1 MFFHASSDVHISFG
15 INSLV
20 SLLAFASSV
29 DWRLSSN
36 VLSNNRL
43 QNDQAWVGPL
53 VTAEQ
58 FKAWYEVDE
67 VIYADEV
74 AAFATRAGKTIHV
87 LHGIEP
93 IPTVPCTP
101 HPLRPGAAPYA
112 PFRWLSVHVKRD
124 LADPSVHT
132 CACAGIVCRPQHRFR
147 VADRDHRVLRRHRVS
162 HCRQAHP
169 VSPVCGLP
177 GL

>member
-1 MFFHASSDVHISFG
+1 MTFG
-15 INSLV
+15 FLCFLALPVFLCFSTPPTCTETSHHRLV

-36 VLSNNRL
+36 VLFNNRL

-74 AAFATRAGKTIHV
+74 AAFAARAGKTIHI

-93 IPTVPCTP
+93 IPTVPCSP
-101 HPLRPGAAPYA
+101 PSLRPWYRTVRAVSMAVGAP
-112 PFRWLSVHVKRD
+112 PERCESSFTWLTHLCTRA
-124 LADPSVHT
+124 L
-132 CACAGIVCRPQHRFR
+132 VCR
-147 VADRDHRVLRRHRVS
+147 D
-162 HCRQAHP
+162 CM
-169 VSPVCGLP
+169 
-177 GL
+177 